1 MIAHG
6 QGHGIWAAYVCFAA
20 LALAGCGAN
29 GASSVYIP
37 PANPAPSVSG
47 TVYAPNGQFAAAE
60 HWWAEALRLMPPAY
74 AALQSEL
81 PITTEE
87 NVSLSKL
94 DPAEAAHGS
103 TDQALL
109 LANGS
114 TDPADGSY
122 FISNDQLTGRCV
134 VQAGNG
140 ERCIVQVGSGDMLTR
155 AFVFSCK
162 TASGVSYS
170 CTTAPGVSWTADI
183 DAVSEAVVRL
193 VLDYLMRTS
202 TQLGDFSN
210 ADLENIDCIARA
222 LANDISGTNV
232 ADINEKVYNR
242 LAASQ
247 TMQNCLQ
254 QPDQYQCH

>member
-6 QGHGIWAAYVCFAA
+6 QGHAIWAAFVCFAA

-37 PANPAPSVSG
+37 PVNPAPSVSG

-60 HWWAEALRLMPPAY
+60 RWWQWAEALRLMPRAY

-94 DPAEAAHGS
+94 DPVEAAHGS

-114 TDPADGSY
+114 TDSDGMY
-122 FISNDQLTGRCV
+122 FISNDQLASF
-134 VQAGNG
+134 QAGQI
-140 ERCIVQVGSGDMLTR
+140 IVQVGSDQVGTLTR
-155 AFVFSCK
+155 AFVL
-162 TASGVSYS
+162 S
-170 CTTAPGVSWTADI
+170 CTTNAGVSCTADI
-183 DAVSEAVVRL
+183 DAVSEAVVHL
-193 VLDYLMRTS
+193 VLDYLSQT
-202 TQLGDFSN
+202 TAQLSDFSN
-210 ADLENIDCIARA
+210 EDLGEIEYVAGI
-222 LANDISGTNV
+222 LAGNISGASV
-232 ADINEKVYNR
+232 AEVNDNVYNR

-247 TMQNCLQ
+247 TMQNCLK
-254 QPDQYQCH
+254 QPDQCD